1 MREIAANPL
10 GYPVEVWRLFMHT
23 PGAGRFADGAPDI
36 LSTEVGSPAGG
47 ARLRVALR
55 IAAGHI
61 ADSRFQ
67 AYGCPYTVATGAW
80 LANWLVGRARA
91 DLATAPI
98 TEMRATL
105 EIPEDRAHCWLMAQ
119 DLLRDLS
126 RQWS

>member
-1 MREIAANPL
+1 MDANQNPL
-10 GYPVEVWRLFMHT
+10 AYPAEVWRLFMHT
-23 PGAGRFADGAPDI
+23 PGAGRFAVGAPDI
-36 LSTEVGSPAGG
+36 LSAETGSPAGG

-55 IAAGHI
+55 IAEGRI

-67 AYGCPYTVATGAW
+67 AYGCPYTIATGAW
-80 LANWLVGRARA
+80 LANWLPGRAQA
-91 DLATAPI
+91 DLAAPPLA
-98 TEMRATL
+98 ELRAAL